1 MDKKLIKI
9 ESRLR
14 HTAKILTEDGEE
26 IIIPPSNIVTGM
38 DFEYEEVGKSI
49 EGVPIMKAKVKQ
61 FHNIPEPKE
70 GTIYVVTSMVK
81 NYFPEREDLVALYRI
96 QRVGNTVTGALGV
109 RTTL

>member
-1 MDKKLIKI
+1 MSKKPIKI

-14 HTAKILTEDGEE
+14 HTAKILTEDGQE
-26 IIIPPSNIVTGM
+26 ILIPPSDIVTGM
-38 DFEYEEVGKSI
+38 DFEYKEIGKTV
-49 EGVPIMKAKVKQ
+49 EGIPIKELVVKK

-81 NYFPEREDLVALYRI
+81 NHFPDREDLVALYNI
-96 QRVGNTVTGALGV
+96 QRAGNTVIGALGV